1 MPALPP
7 QVVVKIIHETLY
19 VLLIIICDYLQ
30 GDKGM
35 REVNGLPFA
44 SSLRIQTNIIT

>member
-35 REVNGLPFA
+35 RGQWAAICLFLGNPK
-44 SSLRIQTNIIT
+44 